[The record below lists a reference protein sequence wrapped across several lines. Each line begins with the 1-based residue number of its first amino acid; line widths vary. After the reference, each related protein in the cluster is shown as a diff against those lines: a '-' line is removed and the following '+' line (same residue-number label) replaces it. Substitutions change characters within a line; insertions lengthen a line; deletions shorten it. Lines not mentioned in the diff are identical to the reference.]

1 VPKPLSGL
9 ATEAMNS
16 QRAELN
22 PLQTTAYVRI
32 SAREH
37 LSGWEALRLCART
50 EPGCTNQRATVIL
63 LQAFSS
69 REVGLSHRNGP
80 YNQVFGEQ
88 DWTKYTVDLQSGT
101 IDHPSGVDLNCLRV
115 SARGLAS
122 WLGKQR
128 EHVAVPK
135 RGPRPALVQ
144 NADSVS
150 DRTGARGRPTSAHLI
165 IAEFQ
170 RRADER
176 QVLPTLA
183 GEAKHLSTWLL
194 TTYPDLAPM
203 KPVSVESKIRRAYR
217 QWRATK
223 RWVYVS
229 R

>member
-1 VPKPLSGL
+1 VPKPLRGS
-9 ATEAMNS
+9 ATEAVNS
-16 QRAELN
+16 QRAEVN

-50 EPGCTNQRATVIL
+50 EPGCTNHRATVIL

-80 YNQVFGEQ
+80 CKQVFGEQ
-88 DWTKYTVDLQSGT
+88 DWTKYTVDLQIGT
-101 IDHPSGVDLNCLRV
+101 IDHPSGVELNRLHV

-122 WLGKQR
+122 RLAKQR
-128 EHVAVPK
+128 ERVAAPK
-135 RGPRPALVQ
+135 RGPRPALGE
-144 NADSVS
+144 NAGLVS
-150 DRTGARGRPTSAHLI
+150 DRTGARGRPTSAHLV

-170 RRADER
+170 RRVDAR

-194 TTYPDLAPM
+194 TTCPDLAPM
-203 KPVSVESKIRRAYR
+203 KPTSVESRIRGAYR
-217 QWRATK
+217 QWKATK